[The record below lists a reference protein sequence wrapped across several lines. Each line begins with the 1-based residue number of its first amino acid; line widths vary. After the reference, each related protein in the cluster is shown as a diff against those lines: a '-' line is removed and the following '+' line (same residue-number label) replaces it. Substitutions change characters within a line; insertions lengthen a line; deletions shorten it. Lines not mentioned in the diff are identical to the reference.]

1 VCYPFG
7 QKHGRHREVN
17 RRSFITLGGAAAA
30 WPLAARAQQPGGM
43 PLVGFLNAG
52 SSTGLREFVSAFHQ
66 WLKEAGFVEGRN
78 VAIEYRWA
86 DGRNDRL
93 PALAADLVGRQVAV
107 IVSNF
112 PGVLPAK
119 AATATIPIVFLTPG
133 DPVSQGFV
141 TSLNR
146 PGGNLTGISFF
157 NATMGSKRLELLH
170 QMVPKAATI
179 AFLVNPSVPTR
190 QVDLQATQTAAQTLA
205 LKLRVLEASNESEI
219 DAAFA
224 TLAQEKPDAL
234 IVNPDPYMTS
244 RREQIVGL
252 VARLSMPSMHSP
264 RDWVASGALMS
275 YATNV
280 VDSYRQAGAYAGR
293 ILKGERPDDLPVM
306 QPTRF
311 ELAINLKT
319 AKALRL
325 EVPDRLLALADEVIE

>member
-1 VCYPFG
+1 
-7 QKHGRHREVN
+7 
-17 RRSFITLGGAAAA
+17 
-30 WPLAARAQQPGGM
+30 
-43 PLVGFLNAG
+43 
-52 SSTGLREFVSAFHQ
+52 
-66 WLKEAGFVEGRN
+66 

-93 PALAADLVGRQVAV
+93 PELAADLVRRQVTV

-119 AATATIPIVFLTPG
+119 AATDTIPIVFLTPG
-133 DPVSQGFV
+133 DPVTQGFV

-146 PGGNLTGISFF
+146 PGGNVTGISFF
-157 NATMGSKRLELLH
+157 NATLGSKRLELLH

-179 AFLVNPSVPTR
+179 AFLMNPNVPTR
-190 QVDLQATQTAAQTLA
+190 QVDLQATQAAARTLA
-205 LKLRVLEASNESEI
+205 LKLRVLEASNEREI

-224 TLAQEKPDAL
+224 ALAQEKPDAL

-244 RREQIVGL
+244 RREQIIAL

-264 RDWVASGALMS
+264 RDWVVSGALMS

-280 VDSYRQAGAYAGR
+280 VDTYRQAGVYAGR
-293 ILKGERPDDLPVM
+293 ILKGEKPGDLPVM

-311 ELAINLKT
+311 ELVINLKT
-319 AKALRL
+319 AKALGL
-325 EVPDRLLALADEVIE
+325 EVPDKLLALADEVIE

>member
-1 VCYPFG
+1 MI
-7 QKHGRHREVN
+7 GRRA
-17 RRSFITLGGAAAA
+17 FITLLGGPVAA
-30 WPLAARAQQPGGM
+30 WPLLAQAQQAGGM

-52 SSTGLREFVSAFHQ
+52 SSSGLSEFVAAFHQ
-66 WLKEAGFVEGRN
+66 GLKEAGFVDGQN

-93 PALAADLVGRQVAV
+93 PELAVDLARHQVAV

-133 DPVSQGFV
+133 DPVTQGFV

-146 PGGNLTGISFF
+146 PGGQVTGISFF
-157 NATMGSKRLELLH
+157 NATLGSKRLELLH
-170 QMVPKAATI
+170 QMVPNAATI
-179 AFLVNPSVPTR
+179 AFLLNPNVPTR
-190 QVDLQATQTAAQTLA
+190 QVDLRATQAAAQALA
-205 LKLRVLEASNESEI
+205 LKLRVLEAATESEI
-219 DAAFA
+219 DVAFA
-224 TLAQEKPDAL
+224 ALAQEKPDAL

-244 RREQIVGL
+244 RREQIVAL
-252 VARLSMPSMHSP
+252 LARLSIPSMHSP
-264 RDWVASGALMS
+264 RDWVVSGALMS

-280 VDSYRQAGAYAGR
+280 VDSYRQAGVYAGR
-293 ILKGERPDDLPVM
+293 ILKGEKPGDLPVM

-311 ELAINLKT
+311 ELVINLKT
-319 AKALRL
+319 AKALGL